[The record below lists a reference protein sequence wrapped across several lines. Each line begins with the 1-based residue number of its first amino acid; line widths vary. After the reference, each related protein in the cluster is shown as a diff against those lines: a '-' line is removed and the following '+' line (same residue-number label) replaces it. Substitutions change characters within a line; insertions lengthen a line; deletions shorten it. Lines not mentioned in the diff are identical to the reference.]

1 MKLKVINKILVNALS
16 HIQGVVER
24 KNTIAILSN
33 VRMEAT
39 ANTLTLNGTD
49 QDIDIKET
57 INVEETS
64 EDGSGTVPAH
74 LLYDILRK
82 IDTSAEITLE
92 TKNDSSLTIK
102 SENTN
107 VSLPM
112 LPIED
117 FPIINS
123 LSSENTFTVE
133 SSKLKHI
140 LEKAKFA
147 ISQDETRYYLNG
159 VYLEFIDSGKIRAVA
174 TDGHRMAC
182 IDAEIGVVPKGIQS
196 MILPKKSVN
205 ELTRLLDREDT
216 KVEITISESNVSF
229 KFDTVSFTSKL
240 IDATFPDYDK
250 VIPKNNT
257 SVLEVSREKF
267 KHSVDFVSTVSEEKI
282 KTLKMTIADSLIK
295 LSVNTTNNASASQEV
310 ENHGD
315 KCNLVIGFNASYL
328 IDIANN
334 IDEEN
339 LSISLDNASAP
350 IIVRGK
356 DNSEELYILMPM
368 RL

>member
-1 MKLKVINKILVNALS
+1 MKLKVVNKILVNALS

-33 VRMEAT
+33 VRMEAL
-39 ANTLTLNGTD
+39 AGVLTLNGTD

-57 INVEETS
+57 INVEAS
-64 EDGSGTVPAH
+64 EDGSNTVSAH
-74 LLYDILRK
+74 LLYDVLRK
-82 IDTSAEITLE
+82 IDSAAEITLE
-92 TKNDSSLTIK
+92 TKNESALIIK
-102 SENTN
+102 SDNTN
-107 VSLPM
+107 VSLPI

-117 FPIINS
+117 FPIINP
-123 LSSENTFTVE
+123 LSSENTFAVE
-133 SSKLKHI
+133 SDKLKHI

-159 VYLEFIDSGKIRAVA
+159 VYLEFIESGKIRAVA

-182 IDAEIGVVPKGIQS
+182 IDAEIGVAPTGIQS

-205 ELTRLLDREDT
+205 ELTRLLDRENT
-216 KVEITISESNVSF
+216 KVEITVSESSVNF
-229 KFDTVSFTSKL
+229 KFDTISFTSKL
-240 IDATFPDYDK
+240 IDANFPDYDK

-257 SVLEVSREKF
+257 SVVEVNREKF
-267 KHSVDFVSTVSEEKI
+267 KNSVDFVSTVSEEKI
-282 KTLKMTIADSLIK
+282 KTLKMTLVDSLIK
-295 LSVNTTNNASASQEV
+295 LSVSTTSNASASQEV
-310 ENHGD
+310 ENSGD

-334 IDEEN
+334 IDEEE

-356 DNSEELYILMPM
+356 GNSEELYILMPM

>member
-1 MKLKVINKILVNALS
+1 MKLKVVNKILVNSLS

-33 VRMEAT
+33 VRIEA
-39 ANTLTLNGTD
+39 LSGLLILNGTD

-57 INVEETS
+57 INVEAA
-64 EDGSGTVPAH
+64 EDGSSTVPAH

-82 IDTSAEITLE
+82 IELTAEITLE

-102 SENTN
+102 SDNTN
-107 VSLPM
+107 ASLPA

-117 FPIINS
+117 FPIINQ
-123 LSSENTFTVE
+123 LSSDNTFAVS

-147 ISQDETRYYLNG
+147 ISHDETRYYLNG
-159 VYLEFIDSGKIRAVA
+159 VYLEFLESGKIRAVA

-182 IDAEIGVVPKGIQS
+182 IDAEIGVVPKNIQS

-205 ELTRLLDREDT
+205 ELTRLLDREET
-216 KVEITISESNVSF
+216 EVEITVSDSNVNF
-229 KFDTVSFTSKL
+229 KFDTISFTSKL
-240 IDATFPDYDK
+240 IDANFPDYDK

-257 SVLEVSREKF
+257 SVLEVNREKF

-282 KTLKMTIADSLIK
+282 KTLKMTIVDTLIK

-310 ENHGD
+310 ENNGD

-334 IDEEN
+334 IEEEE
-339 LSISLDNASAP
+339 LTIALDNASAP

-356 DNSEELYILMPM
+356 DNAEELYILMPM